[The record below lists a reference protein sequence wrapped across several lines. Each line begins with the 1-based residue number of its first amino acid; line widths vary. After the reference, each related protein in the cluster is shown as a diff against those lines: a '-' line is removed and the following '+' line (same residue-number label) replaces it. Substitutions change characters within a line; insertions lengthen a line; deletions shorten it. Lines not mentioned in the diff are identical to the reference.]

1 LNELII
7 ILALTVAGG
16 VFAGA
21 EIAVVALRKTRV
33 QELLDEGRR
42 GASALAR
49 LREDPERFLAT
60 VQVGI
65 TVIGATA
72 AAFGGASLAERLT
85 PWLQEIEWLAP
96 YAEDLALGAVVMAV
110 SYLSIV
116 VGELV
121 PKSLALRS
129 ADRYALAIARPLLWL
144 SWLARPVVWILSSSA
159 NLLLKPFGDSTTF
172 TEGRH
177 SAEELQQIVGE
188 AAKAGTIHPEAGEIA
203 ARALELPELRVAEV
217 MVPRQD
223 VVLIPHDAP
232 LEELVRIA
240 QERPFSRYPVYEER
254 IDNVVGYLSV
264 KDLLP
269 RALRGE
275 AVSTREIMR
284 PPYFVPES
292 KPAVDLMK
300 DMRQRRLP
308 FALVVDEQGGLAG
321 IITIEDLVE
330 EVVGEIFSEHTTQI
344 PQLIRREK
352 GGAVLVNGTA
362 PIRQLNR
369 LLDLDLPEHGD
380 YTTIAGLALAL
391 AGKVPSAGDVLALPN
406 GGTLEMV
413 DVSPRRV
420 RSVRVRPPVAE
431 ASPGEGTGATAKED
445 AREGAPAR
453 AGG

>member
-1 LNELII
+1 MTELII

-21 EIAVVALRKTRV
+21 EIAVVSLRKTRV
-33 QELLDEGRR
+33 QELLDDKRR
-42 GASALAR
+42 GANALAR
-49 LREDPERFLAT
+49 LRDDPERFLAT

-72 AAFGGASLAERLT
+72 AAFGGASLAEEVT
-85 PWLQEIEWLAP
+85 PWLQKVEWLAP

-110 SYLSIV
+110 SFLSIV

-129 ADRYALAIARPLLWL
+129 ADRYALAIAKPLLWL
-144 SWLARPVVWILSSSA
+144 SWLARPVVWLLSSSA
-159 NLLLKPFGDSTTF
+159 NLLLRPFGDSTNF

-203 ARALELPELRVAEV
+203 ARALELPELRVTDV

-240 QERPFSRYPVYEER
+240 QEHPFSRFPVYEQR

-275 AVSTREIMR
+275 AVLTREIMR
-284 PPYFVPES
+284 PPFFVPDS
-292 KPAVDLMK
+292 KPAVDLLK
-300 DMRQRRLP
+300 DMRQRRQP
-308 FALVVDEQGGLAG
+308 FAMVVDEQGGLAG
-321 IITIEDLVE
+321 IVTIEDLVE
-330 EVVGEIFSEHTTQI
+330 EVVGDIFSEHQRQI
-344 PQLIRREK
+344 PQLIRKEK
-352 GGAVLVNGTA
+352 GGAVLINGAT
-362 PIRQLNR
+362 PIRQANR
-369 LLDLDLPEHGD
+369 LLEFELPEHGD
-380 YTTIAGLALAL
+380 YTTIAGLSLAL
-391 AGKVPSAGDVLALPN
+391 AGRVPSAGEVLQLPN

-413 DVSPRRV
+413 EVSPRRV
-420 RSVRVRPPVAE
+420 RSVRVRPPPPAQS
-431 ASPGEGTGATAKED
+431 ASESADEKAA

>member
-1 LNELII
+1 M
-7 ILALTVAGG
+7 AGG

-33 QELLDEGRR
+33 QELLDDERR
-42 GASALAR
+42 GARALAR

-72 AAFGGASLAERLT
+72 AALGGASISERLV
-85 PWLQEIEWLAP
+85 PWLERVEWLAP
-96 YAEDLALGAVVMAV
+96 YAGDIALGAVVLAV
-110 SYLSIV
+110 SFLSIV

-129 ADRYALAIARPLLWL
+129 ADRYALAIAKPLLWL

-188 AAKAGTIHPEAGEIA
+188 AARAGTIHPEAGEIA
-203 ARALELPELRVAEV
+203 ARALELPDLRVADV

-223 VVLIPHDAP
+223 VVLIRHDAS
-232 LEELVRIA
+232 LEDLVHTA
-240 QERPFSRYPVYEER
+240 QEHPFSRYPVYEER
-254 IDNVVGYLSV
+254 IDNVVGYVSV

-275 AVSTREIMR
+275 AVVTREIMR
-284 PPYFVPES
+284 PPFFVPES
-292 KPAVDLMK
+292 KPAVDLLK
-300 DMRQRRLP
+300 DMRQRRQP

-344 PQLIRREK
+344 PQLIRKEK
-352 GGAVLVNGTA
+352 GGAMVVNGAT
-362 PIRQLNR
+362 PIRLMNR
-369 LLDLDLPEHGD
+369 LLGLELPEHGD
-380 YTTIAGLALAL
+380 YTTIAGLSLAL
-391 AGKVPSAGDVLALPN
+391 AGKVPSAGEVLRLPN
-406 GGTLEMV
+406 GVTLEMV
-413 DVSPRRV
+413 EVSPRRV
-420 RSVRVRPPVAE
+420 RSVRVRLPAAAE
-431 ASPGEGTGATAKED
+431 NTGAGAEKT
-445 AREGAPAR
+445 APAR
-453 AGG
+453 AEG